1 MIRVKN
7 ESSPIIERYRSLRMK
22 ANEVFRQT
30 IKFVWMKLALGG
42 CAIAFSI
49 VLGLILMAVSALDDN
64 GVVAVYALVI
74 WFCLSVAAVGISQYY
89 LGYLLKAGHIAVVT
103 ALVTTGSLPE
113 NAFAYGIETVKKK
126 FATAAAYFAVDRLVS
141 GAVKQINSGLD
152 VVGNILGK
160 IPGMESVVSFAKS
173 FVNIALGNVDECCLA
188 YTFYHAEQ
196 SAFKSA
202 ADGVVIY
209 FQNWKTVLKDALKT
223 AFVAFIVSVA
233 AGLLL
238 FLVTIGALGLL
249 GMPGL
254 GVFFVSLM
262 LTMMIVLIVKSA
274 VMDSYTMVCMV
285 CSYMQV
291 APSTEITFDLY
302 DKLCGLSSKFKS
314 LFQRAA

>member
-1 MIRVKN
+1 
-7 ESSPIIERYRSLRMK
+7 MK
-22 ANEVFRQT
+22 ANEVFQKT

-49 VLGLILMAVSALDDN
+49 VLGLILLGVSALDKN
-64 GVVAVYALVI
+64 GVAGVYALMI

-103 ALVTTGSLPE
+103 SLVTTGSLPE
-113 NAFAYGIETVKKK
+113 NPFEYGVGMVKKK

-141 GAVKQINSGLD
+141 GAVKQINGGLD
-152 VVGNILGK
+152 IVGNVLGK
-160 IPGMESVVSFAKS
+160 IPGMDSAVSFAKS

-188 YTFYHAEQ
+188 YTFYHEEQ
-196 SAFKSA
+196 SSFKSA

-209 FQNWKTVLKDALKT
+209 FQNWKVVLKDALKT
-223 AFVAFIVSVA
+223 AFVTFIISII
-233 AGLLL
+233 AGLVL
-238 FLVTIGALGLL
+238 FLVTMGALSVL

-254 GVFFVSLM
+254 GLFFVAIM

-285 CSYMQV
+285 CSYMRV

-302 DKLCGLSSKFKS
+302 DKLCKLSSKFKN
-314 LFQRAA
+314 LFQRAKAA

>member
-1 MIRVKN
+1 
-7 ESSPIIERYRSLRMK
+7 MK
-22 ANEVFRQT
+22 ANEVFQKT

-42 CAIAFSI
+42 CAIAFS
-49 VLGLILMAVSALDDN
+49 VLLGLILLGVSALDKN
-64 GVVAVYALVI
+64 GVVGVYALMI

-103 ALVTTGSLPE
+103 SLVTKGSLPE
-113 NAFAYGIETVKKK
+113 NSFDYGIGMVKKK

-141 GAVKQINSGLD
+141 GAVNQINGGLD
-152 VVGNILGK
+152 IVGNILGK
-160 IPGMESVVSFAKS
+160 IPGMDSVVSFAKS

-188 YTFYHAEQ
+188 YTFYHEEQ
-196 SAFKSA
+196 SSFKSA

-209 FQNWKTVLKDALKT
+209 FQNWKVVLKDALKT
-223 AFVAFIVSVA
+223 AFVTFIISII

-238 FLVTIGALGLL
+238 FLVTMGALSVL

-254 GVFFVSLM
+254 GVFFVAIM

-302 DKLCGLSSKFKS
+302 DKLCNLSSNFRK
-314 LFQRAA
+314 LFQRAKEA

>member
-1 MIRVKN
+1 
-7 ESSPIIERYRSLRMK
+7 MK
-22 ANEVFRQT
+22 ANEVFRKT

-42 CAIAFSI
+42 CAIAFSL
-49 VLGLILMAVSALDDN
+49 VLGLVLAGVSAMDQN
-64 GVVAVYALVI
+64 GVVGVYALMI
-74 WFCLSVAAVGISQYY
+74 WFVLSVAAVGVSQYY

-103 ALVTTGSLPE
+103 SLVTTGSLPE
-113 NAFAYGIETVKKK
+113 NFFEYGLGMVKKK

-141 GAVKQINSGLD
+141 GAVKQINGGLD
-152 VVGNILGK
+152 IVGSVLSK
-160 IPGMESVVSFAKS
+160 IPGMDSAVSFAKS

-188 YTFYHAEQ
+188 YTFYREEQ

-209 FQNWKTVLKDALKT
+209 FQNWKVVLKDALKT
-223 AFVAFIVSVA
+223 AFLAFIVSAA

-238 FLVTIGALGLL
+238 FVVMLGALSIL

-254 GVFFVSLM
+254 GVFFVALM
-262 LTMMIVLIVKSA
+262 LTLMIVLIVKSA

-291 APSTEITFDLY
+291 APTTELTFDLY
-302 DKLCGLSSKFKS
+302 DKLCTLSSKFRN
-314 LFQRAA
+314 LFQRTKEAGLHN

>member
-1 MIRVKN
+1 MN
-7 ESSPIIERYRSLRMK
+7 
-22 ANEVFRQT
+22 ANQAFKQT

-49 VLGLILMAVSALDDN
+49 VLGLILMGVSALDPN
-64 GVVAVYALVI
+64 GVVAVYAMVL

-103 ALVTTGSLPE
+103 ALVTKGSLPE
-113 NAFAYGIETVKKK
+113 DSFAYGIETVKKK

-141 GAVKQINSGLD
+141 GAVNQINNGLD
-152 VVGNILGK
+152 IVGNVLGK
-160 IPGMESVVSFAKS
+160 LPGMDSVVSFAKS

-188 YTFYHAEQ
+188 YTFLHEEQ

-209 FQNWKTVLKDALKT
+209 FQNWKTILKDALKT
-223 AFVAFIVSVA
+223 ALVTFIVSMI

-238 FLVTIGALGLL
+238 FLVTVGALGLF

-254 GVFFVSLM
+254 GVFFVALM

-285 CSYMQV
+285 CSYLQV
-291 APSTEITFDLY
+291 APTTELTFDLY
-302 DKLCGLSSKFKS
+302 EKLCGLSSKFKS
-314 LFQRAA
+314 LFQKAREGARI